1 MAANRFRLFAA
12 GSRRWSAFASALA
25 LLGGFSGRTS
35 AGPPAAVAPRTF
47 AYVLQADALAGSR
60 AEAVRRLAECG
71 RDWIVLDAFFDGGA
85 DGAYTPEEIDLI
97 RRGRAGR
104 RVLAYLSIGEAETYR
119 PYWRRE
125 WDANRDGRP
134 DAAAPPWLCAENP
147 DWEGNYKVRYWHAA
161 WQDAALAMLDGIV
174 RAGFDGAYLDIV
186 DAFEF
191 FEYDPAKSDWED
203 NRRNPETGRSY
214 REDMILWVRRIAD
227 HARKQKPGFL
237 IVPQNGAQ
245 LLENADYRNAI
256 DAIGVE
262 DLFTDGRRLQPKDH
276 TERVLGFLNLLKP
289 SGKPVLAI
297 EYGRHRALR
306 FAALRGARE
315 QGFALLLTDRELKTL
330 GECPLGDGANGDGE
344 VSEDGKRRR

>member
-1 MAANRFRLFAA
+1 MAANRFASFAA
-12 GSRRWSAFASALA
+12 GSRRCSALA
-25 LLGGFSGRTS
+25 LAVALLPAFSRETS
-35 AGPPAAVAPRTF
+35 AGPAAAVAPRSF
-47 AYVLQADALAGSR
+47 AYVLQAEALAGSR
-60 AEAVRRLAECG
+60 AEAVRHLAECG
-71 RDWIVLDAFFDGGA
+71 RDWIVLDAFFDGGEN
-85 DGAYTPEEIDLI
+85 GAYTPQEIELI

-147 DWEGNYKVRYWHAA
+147 DWEDNYKVRYWHPA
-161 WQDAALAMLDGIV
+161 WQDAVLAVLDGIV
-174 RAGFDGAYLDIV
+174 RAGFDGAYLDLV

-191 FEYDPAKSDWED
+191 FEHDPAKNDWVD

-214 REDMILWVRRIAD
+214 RDDMIVWVRRIAD

-237 IVPQNGAQ
+237 IVPQNGVQ
-245 LLENADYRNAI
+245 LLENAEYRNTI
-256 DAIGVE
+256 DAVGVE
-262 DLFTDGRRLQPKDH
+262 DLFTDGRRLQLKDQ

-289 SGKPVLAI
+289 SGKPVLVI

-306 FAALRGARE
+306 FAAIRGARE

-344 VSEDGKRRR
+344 VSEDGKPGR